1 MEPICADCD
10 HTTRALVKKGKAEPG
25 FPTAGQ
31 CWRLGDFNTPLPES
45 FTNPILFQWVEL
57 GAVNEAPEVT
67 LNGLVEKKA
76 SEHKQLEILAP
87 ILIGVRYE

>member
-45 FTNPILFQWVEL
+45 FTNPILFQ
-57 GAVNEAPEVT
+57 
-67 LNGLVEKKA
+67 
-76 SEHKQLEILAP
+76 
-87 ILIGVRYE
+87 